1 MRIETLALLLQGQ
14 AAGLPEHRITD
25 IFKPL
30 ATPARAEAQIAELTL
45 AITGAIFLIVGFLI
59 VFTLWRF
66 RRKPGDDA
74 HQEPAQVYGSNQI
87 EIAWTAIPIL
97 IVFILIGVSARVIAS
112 VQNASPPAEALK
124 IRLIGHQWWWEIHYS
139 DYGIVDANEINMPAT
154 PDGRM
159 ATYFELQSAD
169 VLHSIWIPQLSGK
182 LDLIPNR
189 TNYTWMDPRSPGI
202 YFGNCAEYC
211 GTQHAYMLLRVV
223 ARAPQDFK
231 AWAAAEQKP
240 AAPAALASDGRKV
253 FDSLACVNC
262 HTIRGT
268 RAVGT
273 FGPDLTHLMSR
284 QTIASGALENSHDN
298 LKAWV
303 DNPQDAKPGCL
314 MPSMKLGAQDL
325 EAVTAYLELLK

>member
-1 MRIETLALLLQGQ
+1 MRIDTLALLLQGQ

-30 ATPARAEAQIAELTL
+30 ASPAGAEAQIAELTL
-45 AITGAIFLIVGFLI
+45 AITGTIFLIVGILI
-59 VFTLWRF
+59 VTTLWRF
-66 RRKPGDDA
+66 RAKPGDDA

-112 VQNASPPAEALK
+112 VQNAGPPPSALK
-124 IRLIGHQWWWEIHYS
+124 VRLVGHQWWWEIRYT
-139 DYGIVDANEINMPAT
+139 DYGFVDANEINMPAS
-154 PDGRM
+154 PDGKM

-169 VLHSIWIPQLSGK
+169 VLHSIWIPQLAGK

-189 TNYTWMDPRSPGI
+189 TNYTWMDPRLPGI

-223 ARAPQDFK
+223 ARAPSDFQ
-231 AWAAAEQKP
+231 AWAAAKQKP
-240 AAPAALASDGRKV
+240 AAPEALASEGRKV

-262 HTIRGT
+262 HAIRGT
-268 RAVGT
+268 RAAGT
-273 FGPDLTHLMSR
+273 FGPDLTHLMGR
-284 QTIASGALENSHDN
+284 QTIGSGVVDNSHAN
-298 LKAWV
+298 LRAWV

-314 MPSMKLGAQDL
+314 MPSLKLSKPDVDAI
-325 EAVTAYLELLK
+325 TAYLELLK